1 MIIFCFSI
9 LLNYPAISGEN
20 IVSAKNQGLY
30 FENISIPELEEL
42 YIKNNSNYFIPRDN
56 WEVPA
61 IFLSQFPQ
69 DFYTIQNE
77 NRRNEIFIQILAPLA
92 LKLNQEIL
100 QERAKLE
107 KIETIVQKG
116 QTLTNKQQ
124 NWLEKTSEKYDV
136 FTRLKGTKRTNLQI
150 SKLKEKIDI
159 IPPSIMI
166 AIAAIETNW
175 GQSRFVKEGNA
186 LYREVLWN
194 NRSGM
199 RPQDEEQDQSY
210 SIKKFPTLYDAMK
223 SFALKI
229 NSGINYR
236 EMRTLRAQQ
245 RRRRKIIDGRELA
258 SSFALYSPQKN
269 FIGML
274 DYTVTFYELINIDA
288 SKLVYELPLKKPA
301 RQEIVIKT

>member
-166 AIAAIETNW
+166 AIAAI
-175 GQSRFVKEGNA
+175 
-186 LYREVLWN
+186 
-194 NRSGM
+194 
-199 RPQDEEQDQSY
+199 
-210 SIKKFPTLYDAMK
+210 
-223 SFALKI
+223 
-229 NSGINYR
+229 
-236 EMRTLRAQQ
+236 
-245 RRRRKIIDGRELA
+245 
-258 SSFALYSPQKN
+258 
-269 FIGML
+269 
-274 DYTVTFYELINIDA
+274 
-288 SKLVYELPLKKPA
+288 
-301 RQEIVIKT
+301 